1 MYFKIAI
8 VNSFQIYVPSTLMK
22 PEELSSINNPIF
34 LLLMRTMK
42 QEKACLAE
50 TLVLRQTCDQML
62 IIRASVRCL
71 AMDYFKT
78 PLLRLWY
85 MPRIEVDTGDSVTNK
100 IEHLTS

>member
-8 VNSFQIYVPSTLMK
+8 VNLFQIYLPSTLMK